1 MPPSIEKL
9 RERLVGRGT
18 ETATTL
24 ETRVGNATQEV
35 DTILSKPEIF
45 QYRILNDNQHI
56 LMGRQMNQKNYNDDS
71 SMPSQSVSQSR
82 HIFEEDGQLEQLEQA
97 TTNQEE

>member
-1 MPPSIEKL
+1 
-9 RERLVGRGT
+9 VG
-18 ETATTL
+18 
-24 ETRVGNATQEV
+24 Q
-35 DTILSKPEIF
+35 F
-45 QYRILNDNQHI
+45 F
-56 LMGRQMNQKNYNDDS
+56 GRQMNQKNYNDDS